1 MKENKLY
8 QPFGQRILSKMVMP
22 TLGETVIFKIK
33 WGSVISIIVL
43 NGTSSVKHSLWSF
56 GGGIH
61 GQFLFVDKA
70 KKLAVV
76 WFASRKGR
84 MDNPPF
90 ENVRNV

>member
-1 MKENKLY
+1 M
-8 QPFGQRILSKMVMP
+8 GQRDIHYCSKWYIQREAEPMV
-22 TLGETVIFKIK
+22 
-33 WGSVISIIVL
+33 
-43 NGTSSVKHSLWSF
+43 F